1 MLNDPIANALSKVLK
16 QEELGRREV
25 LLHPTSN
32 ILSKILTILNEQGYA
47 GITEE
52 LSPSRGRITKL
63 FLTGNINKCG
73 AIKPRFTVKLLGYE
87 KFEKR
92 YLPAKGVG
100 VLIVS
105 TPQGLMTHD
114 QAKTKK
120 LGGRLIAYCY

>member
-25 LLHPTSN
+25 ILQPTSN
-32 ILSKILTILNEQGYA
+32 ILSKILTILNEQGYV

-52 LSPSRGRITKL
+52 LSPSRGRVTKL

-73 AIKPRFTVKLLGYE
+73 AIKPRFTVKILDYE